1 MNSMLRRIYHIMVK
15 EFIQAVRDPRLRI
28 FLFLP
33 PLIQLLIYGYTI
45 NFDIKHIRTGVF
57 DQSRTSQSR
66 EFTKRF
72 GATDYFDLDY
82 FPPSPVSMRSLLD
95 RGKVSLIL
103 HIPWDFAEKL
113 QAGKTAPLQLVI
125 DGTDSN
131 AALIVGRY
139 ANAIIN
145 DYAAEFRNDR
155 LGRLGLAEDLGVP
168 IAVEEQTWFN
178 LNRISRFSFIPG
190 VIAMVVMLVSIML
203 TALAVVREKEIGTM
217 EQLLVAPIQP
227 VEFMLGKTIPF
238 VIISLVDVI
247 LVTLVA
253 IFWFE
258 VPFRGNPLVLLLG
271 TILFLF
277 SSVGVGLFISNV
289 CSTQQQAMMVSSFF
303 FTPAIL
309 LSGLVF
315 PIDNMPQAVQYIT
328 YLNPLR
334 YFIIVV
340 QDVFLKGVGL
350 DFLWP
355 QMVGMATLGLLLLS
369 SSVLGF
375 RKRLG

>member
-1 MNSMLRRIYHIMVK
+1 MLRRIYHIMVK

-145 DYAAEFRNDR
+145 DYAAEFRKDR

-178 LNRISRFSFIPG
+178 LNRISRFSFVPG

-247 LVTLVA
+247 LVTVVA

>member
-145 DYAAEFRNDR
+145 DYAAEFRKDR

-178 LNRISRFSFIPG
+178 LNRISRFSFVPG

-247 LVTLVA
+247 LVTVVA

>member
-1 MNSMLRRIYHIMVK
+1 MLRRIYHIMVK

-113 QAGKTAPLQLVI
+113 QAGKTAPMQLVI

-247 LVTLVA
+247 LVTVVA

>member
-1 MNSMLRRIYHIMVK
+1 MLRRIYHIMVK

-57 DQSRTSQSR
+57 DESRTSQSR

-113 QAGKTAPLQLVI
+113 QAGKTAPMQLVI

>member
-113 QAGKTAPLQLVI
+113 QAGKTAPMQLVI

-178 LNRISRFSFIPG
+178 LNRISRFSFVPG

-238 VIISLVDVI
+238 VIISLIDVI